1 MHIKLYLT
9 VTIILFGLSPIGYC
23 IPQNFGGNL
32 FGATFVPRKI
42 ANDFTDKL
50 ISTSLWKGNKLPGD
64 WKRIPSIDQDNI
76 LRLIVSPVVFG
87 SHPSSIYANYEDQ
100 ELRSISIMYLDSEE
114 FIRKKTSNNMPIIP

>member
-9 VTIILFGLSPIGYC
+9 VTIILFGLSPIGHC

-50 ISTSLWKGNKLPGD
+50 IATSLWKGNKLPGD

-76 LRLIVSPVVFG
+76 LRLTVSPVVFG

-100 ELRSISIMYLDSEE
+100 ELRSISIIKLN
-114 FIRKKTSNNMPIIP
+114 KLGWHKNMMP